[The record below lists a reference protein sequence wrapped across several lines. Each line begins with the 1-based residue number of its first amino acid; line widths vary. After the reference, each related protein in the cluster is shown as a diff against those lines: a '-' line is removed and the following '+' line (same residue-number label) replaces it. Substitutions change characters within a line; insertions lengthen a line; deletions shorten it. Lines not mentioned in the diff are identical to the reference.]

1 MKSKLLHFYL
11 TVLMSLFSFVA
22 FAQIDPPADDDPPP
36 ASIDSKLIWLAIIG
50 IVFAMYYFK
59 NKFLKTENNPILK

>member
-1 MKSKLLHFYL
+1 
-11 TVLMSLFSFVA
+11 MSLFSFVA